1 MNTKKNMKNNVHKK
15 KTMRIKYGGSIKESQ
30 GFGDVVGSKISSGI
44 ASTTKYIADKTARV
58 LGYEPVVKDTNS
70 EIDNKMNA
78 VSSKATDIIEGVN
91 STLSSPDANKS
102 ISEAAENTAE
112 VVGNALG
119 TFNDTLS
126 NPEVMKEV
134 EEATQT
140 ASKYAEIIGKSAGP
154 LIDEGAAKLG
164 EILEKEGPIISK
176 SLVKMGVDAASAVP
190 GVGAVIALGNELN
203 DGSAIVSAVVEG
215 TKEAVD
221 TSVSL
226 GNKLLTNIDAQ
237 TNNLP
242 GIPSVPDINL
252 KPNIP
257 SEKDVKLITGGA
269 LKNLQQL
276 QKAGSIINNR
286 ITQSIKEFESPKYYN
301 STKKRVS
308 KNKILKKMKTKTKR
322 KRF

>member
-1 MNTKKNMKNNVHKK
+1 
-15 KTMRIKYGGSIKESQ
+15 
-30 GFGDVVGSKISSGI
+30 
-44 ASTTKYIADKTARV
+44 
-58 LGYEPVVKDTNS
+58 
-70 EIDNKMNA
+70 
-78 VSSKATDIIEGVN
+78 
-91 STLSSPDANKS
+91 
-102 ISEAAENTAE
+102 
-112 VVGNALG
+112 
-119 TFNDTLS
+119 
-126 NPEVMKEV
+126 
-134 EEATQT
+134 
-140 ASKYAEIIGKSAGP
+140 

-203 DGSAIVSAVVEG
+203 DGSAIVSDVVEG

-286 ITQSIKEFESPKYYN
+286 ITKSIKDFEN
-301 STKKRVS
+301 NTRKRVS
-308 KNKILKKMKTKTKR
+308 KNKILKKMKMKTKR